1 VIRPKEE
8 VASDRV
14 LDQKSE
20 EEEEE
25 EEEEEPSSPLLPRSL
40 PLAAVAYAVVAKGG
54 VAIKAGVAR

>member
-14 LDQKSE
+14 LDQKS
-20 EEEEE
+20 EEEE